1 VLLDVLL
8 DVLLGELSV
17 ISMEFTETS
26 TAGLKR
32 EYRVVVPA
40 SDLEARVNERLDDLK
55 NRVQLRGFRPGKVPV
70 AHLKRLYGKSAM
82 AEVIEA
88 TVNEANSKIIADK
101 NLKLAIEPKVVLP
114 TEQSDVE
121 KVIEGKSDLAY
132 TVEMEIVPPIT
143 LVDFKS
149 LKLTRLTADV
159 TDEEI
164 DKAINAIAEQ
174 NKPFVAKTEAAANG
188 DRITMSFEGSIAGVP
203 FEGGKGTDVPL
214 LLGSGQFIPGFE
226 EHLLGV
232 KTGDSK
238 TFDVK
243 FPDDYRATTLAGKDA
258 TFAVTVSKVETP
270 GEVKIDDDFAKAL
283 GLESLAKLKD
293 AVKERIVR
301 EHAAASRQK
310 LKRALF
316 DEVDERHNFEPPP
329 TLVEQEFANV
339 WSQVE
344 KDLKDQG
351 RTFEDEGTTEEKAR
365 AEYRAIA
372 ERRVRLGL
380 VIAEIGERNKIQV
393 TDEQLRS
400 AVMEQVRQFPGQ
412 ERQIWEY
419 YQKNPNALAALRA
432 PLFEDKVVD
441 FLVELAEVT
450 DKPVS
455 REELFKEDEE

>member
-1 VLLDVLL
+1 M
-8 DVLLGELSV
+8 
-17 ISMEFTETS
+17 SMEFTETS

-32 EYRVVVPA
+32 EYRVIVPA

-101 NLKLAIEPKVVLP
+101 KLKLAIEPKVVLP

-149 LKLTRLTADV
+149 LKLTRLTSEV

-164 DKAINAIAEQ
+164 DQAVKTIAEQ
-174 NKPFVAKTEAAANG
+174 NKPFVAKTDGAANG
-188 DRITMSFEGSIAGVP
+188 DRVTMSFEGSISGVP
-203 FEGGKGTDVPL
+203 FEGGNGTDVPL

-232 KTGDSK
+232 KAGDSK
-238 TFDVK
+238 SFDVK
-243 FPDDYRATTLAGKDA
+243 FPDDYRATALAGKDA
-258 TFAVTVSKVETP
+258 TFAVTVGAVETP

-293 AVKERIVR
+293 AVKERIAR
-301 EHAAASRQK
+301 EHAVASRQK

-316 DEVDERHNFEPPP
+316 DEVDERHKFEPPP

-339 WSQVE
+339 WAQVE

-380 VIAEIGERNKIQV
+380 VIAEIGERNNIKV
-393 TDEQLRS
+393 SDEQLRS
-400 AVMEQVRQFPGQ
+400 TVMEQVRQFPGQ

-450 DKPVS
+450 DKPVL